1 MNNNTSENETRLKEY
16 VEAHNIKTE
25 HLVYNESLHTVAD
38 AIRVSGIGIELIA
51 KSIVMVGQHGETIV
65 AFVPGKSRVSTK
77 RVGRL
82 LNQEPPK
89 IASVEEALNLTSY
102 PIGGTPFIGYPAT
115 RLVDKKILEVEAV
128 YSGGGS
134 DRSLLKLWTSEISKF
149 DVIVGRIRK

>member
-1 MNNNTSENETRLKEY
+1 MDNSTSDNETRLKEY
-16 VEAHNIKTE
+16 VKAQNIKAE

-51 KSIVMVGQHGETIV
+51 KTIVMVGQHGETIV
-65 AFVPGKSRVSTK
+65 AFVPGNSRVSTK

-82 LNQEPPK
+82 LNQKPPK
-89 IASVEEALNLTSY
+89 IATAEEALKITSY
-102 PIGGTPFIGYPAT
+102 PIGGTPFIGYPSI
-115 RLVDKKILEVEAV
+115 RLVDKKILEVVAV

-149 DVIVGRIRK
+149 DPIVGRIRK

>member
-1 MNNNTSENETRLKEY
+1 VDESTSDNEIRLKEY
-16 VEAHNIKTE
+16 VEAQNIKAE

-38 AIRVSGIGIELIA
+38 AIRVSGLGIELIA

-82 LNQEPPK
+82 LDQEPPK
-89 IASVEEALNLTSY
+89 IATAEEALKFTSY
-102 PIGGTPFIGYPAT
+102 PIGGTPFIGYPAI
-115 RLVDKKILEVEAV
+115 RLVDKKIMEVETV

-149 DVIVGRIRK
+149 DPIVGRIRK

>member
-1 MNNNTSENETRLKEY
+1 MGNRNLVNETRLKEY
-16 VEAHNIKTE
+16 VNAHNIKAE

-51 KSIVMVGQHGETIV
+51 KTIVMMGQEGETIV
-65 AFVPGKSRVSTK
+65 AFVLGNTRASTK

-82 LNQEPPK
+82 LNQGPPK
-89 IASVEEALNLTSY
+89 IATAEEALKITGY
-102 PIGGTPFIGYPAT
+102 PIGGTPFIGYPAI
-115 RLVDKKILEVEAV
+115 RLVDKKVLEVEAV

-149 DVIVGRIRK
+149 DVIIGRIRK

>member
-1 MNNNTSENETRLKEY
+1 LNNNTSENETRLKEY

>member
-1 MNNNTSENETRLKEY
+1 MDDNNTRNEARLKEY
-16 VEAHNIKTE
+16 VETQNIKAE
-25 HLVYNESLHTVAD
+25 HLVFNESLHTVAD

-51 KSIVMVGQHGETIV
+51 KTIVMVGQEGETIV
-65 AFVPGKSRVSTK
+65 AFVPGNSRASTK

-82 LNQEPPK
+82 LNQKPPK
-89 IASVEEALNLTSY
+89 IATAEEALKITSY
-102 PIGGTPFIGYPAT
+102 PIGGTPFIGYPAI

-149 DVIVGRIRK
+149 DAIVGRIRK